1 MNHAAE
7 KESAA
12 IASLIIFRSDSC
24 RDAFFRRKQKKHT
37 TDHLNILPLLSL
49 NGLYECRA
57 RQALYSIAKS
67 MMVSRRQPPPAP
79 AGGGQGDEAY
89 YLSIR

>member
-37 TDHLNILPLLSL
+37 TDHLNILPLLSP
-49 NGLYECRA
+49 NGLFE
-57 RQALYSIAKS
+57 
-67 MMVSRRQPPPAP
+67 RRSGA
-79 AGGGQGDEAY
+79 AGTFRHFIPFLNQ
-89 YLSIR
+89 

>member
-24 RDAFFRRKQKKHT
+24 RDAFFSPEEEKTYDRSFEHF
-37 TDHLNILPLLSL
+37 
-49 NGLYECRA
+49 A
-57 RQALYSIAKS
+57 ALVAKRL
-67 MMVSRRQPPPAP
+67 V
-79 AGGGQGDEAY
+79 
-89 YLSIR
+89 

>member
-49 NGLYECRA
+49 NGLFE
-57 RQALYSIAKS
+57 
-67 MMVSRRQPPPAP
+67 RRSGA
-79 AGGGQGDEAY
+79 AGT
-89 YLSIR
+89 LFHF